1 MTPNQRQRLA
11 SRLAATEHRLRVIY
25 VSTYIPRECGLAT
38 YTKDL
43 TTAINILNPNY
54 LSEIAAI
61 DDAESGGERKHYP
74 WEVKRKVEQEN
85 LSSWLGLAKYINE
98 SSADVVNIQHE
109 FGLYGGEMGEF
120 VIEFMKVVKK
130 PMVVC
135 LHTVLPKPTPKMR
148 KIVREIGRRSSA
160 IIVIVDAA
168 AKILEKAYGIDP
180 HKVVTIPHGV
190 PDIPFGPSATFKRK
204 LGYRGWNIIS
214 SFGLL
219 SRSKGY
225 QHLIAALPAVIKR
238 HPKTKLLIL
247 GETHPVVKR
256 HSGEVYRKSL
266 ENQVKKLGLEKNVEF
281 VNRYLTLREIVE
293 YLRATDIY
301 VTPYPNMEQVSS
313 GTLSYAVSAGK
324 PCISTPYTYAKEV
337 LSGGRGLLMERN
349 NSADL
354 AKKILKLLDNPKSAG
369 KMARLA
375 YDYGRNMIWPSVA
388 LRHLDLF
395 EIVAQEHEKRPA

>member
-1 MTPNQRQRLA
+1 MTPTQKKRLA
-11 SRLAATEHRLRVIY
+11 EKLAATEHRHRVIY
-25 VSTYIPRECGLAT
+25 VSTYIPRECGIAT

-43 TTAINILNPNY
+43 TTAINILNPQY
-54 LSEIAAI
+54 LAEIAAI
-61 DDAESGGERKHYP
+61 DDATSGGEVKHYP

-85 LSSWLGLAKYINE
+85 LTSWLSLAKYINE

-109 FGLYGGEMGEF
+109 FGLYGGDMGEYI
-120 VIEFMKVVKK
+120 VDFMKAVKK

-135 LHTVLPKPTPKMR
+135 FHTVLAKPTPKMR
-148 KIVREIGRRSSA
+148 KIVREMVRRSSA

-168 AKILEKAYGIDP
+168 AKILEKAYGVDP
-180 HKVVTIPHGV
+180 DKVVTIPHGV

-204 LGYRGWNIIS
+204 LGYRSWNIVS

-225 QHLIAALPAVIKR
+225 QHLIAALPKVLER

-256 HSGEVYRKSL
+256 QSGEVYRQSL
-266 ENQVKKLGLEKNVEF
+266 EAQVKELGLEKNVEF
-281 VNRYLTLREIVE
+281 INRYLTLREIVE

-337 LSGGRGLLMERN
+337 LAGGRGLLMKKDN
-349 NSADL
+349 DADL
-354 AKKILKLLDNPKSAG
+354 AKNIIKILDDPKLANT
-369 KMARLA
+369 MARRA
-375 YDYGRNMIWPSVA
+375 YDYGRSMIWPSVA